1 MIKLC
6 LKHKAMGVGRDDFQV
21 VYQVGK
27 GVPINFF
34 DQLLEKS
41 GLQKQVLAG
50 LLGMDPRTIDNYR
63 KQNRSFAALEGELL
77 LKLDT
82 LFDFGVDVFGSHED
96 FKAWLDS
103 PAFALQ
109 DGKPIDFLNTSTGVD
124 LVEQALQRVVHG
136 YVV

>member
-1 MIKLC
+1 
-6 LKHKAMGVGRDDFQV
+6 MGTVRDDFQV

-27 GVPINFF
+27 GVHVNRF
-34 DQLLEKS
+34 DQLLEKT

-63 KQNRSFAALEGELL
+63 KQSRSFAALEGELL
-77 LKLDT
+77 LKLDS
-82 LFDFGVDVFGSHED
+82 LFDFGGDVFGSNED
-96 FKAWLDS
+96 FKAWLYS

-109 DGKPIDFLNTSTGVD
+109 DRKPIDFLNTSTGVD
-124 LVEQALQRVVHG
+124 LVEQALQRMVHG

>member
-77 LKLDT
+77 LKLDS
-82 LFDFGVDVFGSHED
+82 LFDLGINTFEGKEAFR
-96 FKAWLDS
+96 AWLS
-103 PAFALQ
+103 LPEFALNHK
-109 DGKPIDFLNTSTGVD
+109 KPMIS
-124 LVEQALQRVVHG
+124 
-136 YVV
+136 